1 MTTGASDLFQP
12 TAGEEVVRVGP
23 LRALR
28 WLPTDL
34 RAPSR
39 FLLIHGLWGGAHMW
53 RRMGPYLAAH
63 GFATYAVW
71 LRHHHPGADHRSLH
85 GVGVRDLAADVIEAA
100 REIGGPILVGHSV
113 GGLVAQVAAAG
124 WEAPGLIIMS
134 STGPLGVLSLHRGWE
149 TVPALLKFAG
159 HPLRSEP
166 YQPDPAYMRRMFF
179 NRLQAD
185 EAAALSEQLVPEPR
199 RFVRQ
204 VAFWPP
210 HVPRSAI
217 RCPVL
222 VASGSE
228 DLGVIPWVA
237 RRLGARYR
245 VLPMIYPGR
254 AHMLQLEPAWE
265 DVGNDL
271 MRWADRFVA

>member
-1 MTTGASDLFQP
+1 MTTGGSDLFQP

-53 RRMGPYLAAH
+53 RRMGPHLAAH
-63 GFATYAVW
+63 GYATYAVW

-85 GVGVRDLAADVIEAA
+85 GVGVRELAADVIEAA

-113 GGLVAQVAAAG
+113 GGLVAQVAASG
-124 WEAPGLIIMS
+124 WEAPGLILMS
-134 STGPLGVLSLHRGWE
+134 SAGPLGILTLHRGWA
-149 TVPALLKFAG
+149 TLRALLKFAG
-159 HPLRSEP
+159 HPLRSDP
-166 YQPDPAYMRRMFF
+166 YRPEPAYMRRMFF
-179 NRLQAD
+179 NRLPAA
-185 EAAALSEQLVPEPR
+185 EAAALSEHLVPEPR
-199 RFVRQ
+199 RFLRQ

-254 AHMLQLEPAWE
+254 AHMPQLEPAWE
-265 DVGNDL
+265 DVSNDL